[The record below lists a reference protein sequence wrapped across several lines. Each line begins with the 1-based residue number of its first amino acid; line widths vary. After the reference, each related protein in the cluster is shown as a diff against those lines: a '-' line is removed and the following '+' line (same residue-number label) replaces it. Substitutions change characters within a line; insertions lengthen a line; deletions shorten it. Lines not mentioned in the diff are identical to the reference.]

1 VAPRGWTMT
10 RSQQVG
16 LIIVLCVFVAFV
28 LLRVHG

>member
-1 VAPRGWTMT
+1 VPFRGRPMT

-16 LIIVLCVFVAFV
+16 LVIVLCVFVAFV